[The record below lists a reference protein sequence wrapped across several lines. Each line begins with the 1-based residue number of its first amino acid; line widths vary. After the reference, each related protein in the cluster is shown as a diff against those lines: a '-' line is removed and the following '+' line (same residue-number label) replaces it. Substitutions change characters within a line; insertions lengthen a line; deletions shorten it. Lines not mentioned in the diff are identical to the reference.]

1 MQLNGLTG
9 QNQLINRG
17 IPFSFLLVFVGLM
30 AFTFFFEV
38 YLLAFLVFGP
48 IVFALAWFFYG
59 YLRVRPFHIP
69 IKLMLLVGYAGV
81 FIIFTTLI
89 LNLLG
94 DLNVLV
100 GILLIGTIVAPELWL
115 TVLTVVVVAPLVE
128 EFTKALPNM
137 LFYWSK
143 ERSVSEVS
151 EINLGE
157 RKGLLYSEYR
167 GVFFGIMAGALF
179 TVLETY
185 LYVFINLPAFGVTD
199 LFQYWLQVV
208 LRSGAPIHIGGGM
221 LTGYSLGKAD
231 RLRTQ
236 TNSSFSS
243 LKTFFLFYI
252 LAVLLHLSWNGSSVL
267 FSIIGSGIFIYEIAS
282 LGVFVILG
290 IFVYVIGFKLMKN
303 SLTIAKGF
311 SSCDRCDLKHPS
323 ELATCPHCV
332 QNLAVIKRL
341 SPEMDLSKFC
351 ESCNEKY
358 PPTDEFCKICGK
370 ELSSAEVDVD
380 TVAEKKPHL
389 LTIPT
394 LLMLMLNIFL
404 GFALVLV
411 GYLIVL
417 LAVTTGVS
425 GAVVLAS
432 FALLI
437 GILSFAGVLGV
448 FFRWYSGWYISI
460 LFAITIAASVVL
472 VASFGVGFLIFTT
485 GLTLITGLVLGF
497 GIFVIAA
504 ILLILIS
511 VFTKE
516 EDFLTMRFSVP

>member
-1 MQLNGLTG
+1 
-9 QNQLINRG
+9 
-17 IPFSFLLVFVGLM
+17 M
-30 AFTFFFEV
+30 AFTFFFEA

-59 YLRVRPFHIP
+59 YLRMKPFHIP

-252 LAVLLHLSWNGSSVL
+252 LAVLLHLTWNGSSVL

-290 IFVYVIGFKLMKN
+290 ILVYVIGFKLMKN
-303 SLTIAKGF
+303 SLDIARDF
-311 SSCDRCDLKHPS
+311 SSCERCDLKHPS
-323 ELATCPHCV
+323 ELESCPHCV
-332 QNLAVIKRL
+332 KNLAVIKRI
-341 SPEMDLSKFC
+341 SPEIDLSKFC
-351 ESCNEKY
+351 ESCNETY
-358 PPTDEFCKICGK
+358 PSTDEFCKKCGQK
-370 ELSSAEVDVD
+370 LSSVEGFDM
-380 TVAEKKPHL
+380 VAEKKPHL

-394 LLMLMLNIFL
+394 LLMLMLNILL
-404 GFALVLV
+404 GFALVLG
-411 GYLIVL
+411 GYLLVL
-417 LAVTTGVS
+417 VAVSTGVS
-425 GAVVLAS
+425 GAILVAS

-437 GILSFAGVLGV
+437 GILSFAGVIGV
-448 FFRWYSGWYISI
+448 IIRSFSGWYISI
-460 LFAITIAASVVL
+460 LFAVTIAASVVL
-472 VASFGVGFLIFTT
+472 VTSFGVGFLIFTT
-485 GLTLITGLVLGF
+485 GLTPITGLVLGF

>member
-1 MQLNGLTG
+1 MESNDLTR
-9 QNQLINRG
+9 QNQLLSRG
-17 IPFSFLLVFVGLM
+17 IPFIFVLVFIGLLF
-30 AFTFFFEV
+30 FTFFFEA

-69 IKLMLLVGYAGV
+69 LKLMFLVGYGGV

-89 LNLLG
+89 LNQLG
-94 DLNVLV
+94 ALNALV
-100 GILLIGTIVAPELWL
+100 GILLAGTVIAPELWL
-115 TVLTVVVVAPLVE
+115 IVLTVVIVAPLVE

-143 ERSVSEVS
+143 ERSVSKTDYS
-151 EINLGE
+151 LGE
-157 RKGLLYSEYR
+157 KKGLLYSEYR
-167 GVFFGIMAGALF
+167 GLFFGIMAGALF
-179 TVLETY
+179 TTLETY
-185 LYVFINLPAFGVTD
+185 LYVFVNLPAFGVTD

-231 RLRTQ
+231 RLRTNA
-236 TNSSFSS
+236 NSSFSS

-290 IFVYVIGFKLMKN
+290 ILVYVIGFKLMKN

-311 SSCDRCDLKHPS
+311 SSCDRCDLKIPS
-323 ELATCPHCV
+323 ELAACPHCV
-332 QNLAVIKRL
+332 KNLEVIKRM

-358 PPTDEFCKICGK
+358 PSTDEFCKKCGQK
-370 ELSSAEVDVD
+370 LSSVEGFDMAV
-380 TVAEKKPHL
+380 EKKPHL

-404 GFALVLV
+404 GFALVLG
-411 GYLIVL
+411 GYLLVL
-417 LAVTTGVS
+417 VAATTGVS
-425 GAVVLAS
+425 GTILVAS

-437 GILSFAGVLGV
+437 GILSFAGVIGV
-448 FFRWYSGWYISI
+448 IIRSFSGWYISI
-460 LFAITIAASVVL
+460 LFAVTIAASVCLVL
-472 VASFGVGFLIFTT
+472 SFGVGFLIISAGVTPLT
-485 GLTLITGLVLGF
+485 SLAVGLGT
-497 GIFVIAA
+497 FVVAA
-504 ILLILIS
+504 IFLILFL

-516 EDFLTMRFSVP
+516 EDFLVMRFRVI

>member
-1 MQLNGLTG
+1 MELNDLLG
-9 QNQLINRG
+9 QNQQFNRG
-17 IPFSFLLVFVGLM
+17 IPIIFLLIFVGLM
-30 AFTFFFEV
+30 AFTFYFEA

-59 YLRVRPFHIP
+59 YLRLRPFHIP
-69 IKLMLLVGYAGV
+69 IKLMFLVGYGGV

-89 LNLLG
+89 LNQLG
-94 DLNVLV
+94 ALNAIV
-100 GILLIGTIVAPELWL
+100 GILLIGIIVAPELWL

-143 ERSVSEVS
+143 ERSVSTV
-151 EINLGE
+151 IKGE

-167 GVFFGIMAGALF
+167 GLFFGIMAGAIF

-185 LYVFINLPAFGVTD
+185 LYVFVNLPAFSVTD

-231 RLRTQ
+231 RLRIN
-236 TNSSFSS
+236 TNSRFSS
-243 LKTFFLFYI
+243 LKTFFPFYI

-282 LGVFVILG
+282 LGIFVILG
-290 IFVYVIGFKLMKN
+290 ILVYVIGFKLMKN

-311 SSCDRCDLKHPS
+311 SSCDRCDLKYPS
-323 ELATCPHCV
+323 ELESCPHCV
-332 QNLAVIKRL
+332 KDLEVITRM

-358 PPTDEFCKICGK
+358 PSTDEFCKKCGQ
-370 ELSSAEVDVD
+370 ELSSVEGFDM
-380 TVAEKKPHL
+380 VAEKKPQL

-394 LLMLMLNIFL
+394 LLMLMLNVLL
-404 GFALVLV
+404 GLALCLV

-417 LAVTTGVS
+417 TALMTPIPGAIILAGFVLAV
-425 GAVVLAS
+425 
-432 FALLI
+432 
-437 GILSFAGVLGV
+437 GILSFAGVIGV
-448 FFRWYSGWYISI
+448 LIRSFSGWYISI
-460 LFAITIAASVVL
+460 LFALTIAASVIL
-472 VASFGVGFLIFTT
+472 TSSFAVGFLIVSVGFTPLT
-485 GLTLITGLVLGF
+485 SLALGLGLFIV
-497 GIFVIAA
+497 AA
-504 ILLILIS
+504 IFLILFL

-516 EDFLTMRFSVP
+516 EDFLTMRFSII